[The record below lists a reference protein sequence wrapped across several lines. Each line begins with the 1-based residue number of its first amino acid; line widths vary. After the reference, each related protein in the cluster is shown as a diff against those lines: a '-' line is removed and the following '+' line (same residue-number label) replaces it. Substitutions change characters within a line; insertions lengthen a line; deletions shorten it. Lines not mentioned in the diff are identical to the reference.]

1 MGKRN
6 DDFFLKKKS
15 WSVVKDELLR
25 CYLTPYVAKILT
37 TRKPLLYV
45 DCFSGAGKFA
55 DGNIGSPLIAL
66 NIFAERIKGRGN
78 KLLEANF
85 IESNHAEMLIANLSS
100 YMSSNDLKISIHS
113 GTYEKNIRKI
123 LEGKSQYNLFLYLD
137 PYGVKHLDFDFLCSL
152 REFNSTELLLNFN
165 SFGFLRVA
173 CKLLKM
179 EFENEVD
186 FDYLAEYDAFSESD
200 ATEKML
206 NIVAGGD
213 YWKGIVSRYYRDNA
227 GFCELENAFTKE
239 FCDQLKKHYRYVLN
253 MAIRAKE
260 GHVPKYRMI
269 HVTNHPDGA
278 ILMADNISKR
288 EELLKDIQL
297 KGQQTLFGTD
307 LGGDDVKNSVRDF
320 LASISDFRRLKV
332 IMAEFFTEYGVQC
345 NSGDIIEIIESLEK
359 KGELEIIREPKTTET
374 GQPSRFYREIKGRTV
389 KLKWKHQIA

>member
-1 MGKRN
+1 MGNRN

-25 CYLTPYVAKILT
+25 CYLTPYVAKILA

-45 DCFSGAGKFA
+45 DCFAGAGKFA

-66 NIFAERIKGRGN
+66 NIFEERLKEQGD
-78 KLLEANF
+78 KLIEANF
-85 IESNHAEMLIANLSS
+85 IESNHAEILATNLGS
-100 YMSSNDLKISIHS
+100 YTSSSNLKISIHS

-123 LEGKSQYNLFLYLD
+123 LEDKSLYNLFLYLD
-137 PYGVKHLDFDFLCSL
+137 PYGVKHLDFGFLCSL

-179 EFENEVD
+179 EFKNEID
-186 FDYLAEYDAFSESD
+186 FDYLVEYDGFSESD

-206 NIVAGGD
+206 NRVAGGD

-227 GFCELENAFTKE
+227 SFYELENAFTKE
-239 FCDQLKKHYRYVLN
+239 FCDQLKKKYEYVLN
-253 MAIRAKE
+253 MAIRKKE
-260 GHVPKYRMI
+260 SHVPKYRMI

-307 LGGDDVKNSVRDF
+307 LDGDDVKNSVEDF
-320 LASISDFRRLKV
+320 LASISDFHRLNV

-345 NSGDIIEIIESLEK
+345 TPGDIIEIIKSLEK
-359 KGELEIIREPKTTET
+359 KGKLEIIREPKTTET
-374 GQPSRFYREIKGRTV
+374 GQPSRFYRESKDRTV
-389 KLKWKHQIA
+389 KLKWKHWIA